1 MEKKKKKGE
10 CDYPCAK
17 VCFSVLFQCLISDIL
32 ADLIFWSTYTTLTTY
47 RLTLAKYITKMNFVA
62 YSVEQ
67 MTLCWKTEG
76 YQSKYTNWT
85 SDSFFFLF
93 FGKKSFILM
102 LVTRMAL
109 LQIIWIVAQKFSK
122 EITFLAETCAAS
134 KVKKNKFN
142 FKNLLN

>member
-1 MEKKKKKGE
+1 MCYNLPQWKKKKKKKEGE

-67 MTLCWKTEG
+67 MTLC
-76 YQSKYTNWT
+76 
-85 SDSFFFLF
+85 
-93 FGKKSFILM
+93 
-102 LVTRMAL
+102 
-109 LQIIWIVAQKFSK
+109 
-122 EITFLAETCAAS
+122 
-134 KVKKNKFN
+134 
-142 FKNLLN
+142 